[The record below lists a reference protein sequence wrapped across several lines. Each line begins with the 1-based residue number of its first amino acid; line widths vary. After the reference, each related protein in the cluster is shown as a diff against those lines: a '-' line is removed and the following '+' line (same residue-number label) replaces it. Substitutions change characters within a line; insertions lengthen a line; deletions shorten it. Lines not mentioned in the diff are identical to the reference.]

1 MQGDEPLMT
10 GRKKSAQFKQTPH
23 NANSLCI
30 QTMKQTMHGKA
41 FSHAMLC
48 ISVTFKPIPNS
59 FSSIPY
65 SMHTYPICY
74 YPLKRS
80 ARGSFALLQNRTEIT
95 PYCVCTE
102 TLSGVVFVPVQK
114 LSGIVSTRPKVQNKF
129 PCRDKQN
136 HKEFWWKV
144 FIQIAALRIF
154 PKPSNF
160 NQIACI
166 AILFALARFEQRD
179 SGNCCAYTAHL
190 NASFKTR
197 ITVAQSKDSQNIY
210 MKDFEEPY
218 WKWCN

>member
-1 MQGDEPLMT
+1 MQI
-10 GRKKSAQFKQTPH
+10 RYAFKQWSKPCMERLSVTQCYAFLSRSNPYRIVFRLSRIVCTPIRYAIIH
-23 NANSLCI
+23 LRGRRGATSLC
-30 QTMKQTMHGKA
+30 
-41 FSHAMLC
+41 
-48 ISVTFKPIPNS
+48 
-59 FSSIPY
+59 Y
-65 SMHTYPICY
+65 
-74 YPLKRS
+74 R
-80 ARGSFALLQNRTEIT
+80 NRTEIT

-144 FIQIAALRIF
+144 FIQIVALRIF

-210 MKDFEEPY
+210 TKDFEEPY